1 MCLPEQ
7 QTRAGT
13 STKNSLTNKLSDN
26 NMKAKYIKPE
36 MWDNNT
42 DLEKDV
48 LLIASET
55 PADPTKPQEIKEEKD
70 AWNEGLW

>member
-1 MCLPEQ
+1 
-7 QTRAGT
+7 
-13 STKNSLTNKLSDN
+13 
-26 NMKAKYIKPE
+26 MKAKYIKPE

-55 PADPTKPQEIKEEKD
+55 PADPTKPQETKEEKD
-70 AWNEGLW
+70 VWNEGLW

>member
-1 MCLPEQ
+1 
-7 QTRAGT
+7 
-13 STKNSLTNKLSDN
+13 
-26 NMKAKYIKPE
+26 MKAKYIKPE

-55 PADPTKPQEIKEEKD
+55 PADSTKPQETKEEKD
-70 AWNEGLW
+70 VWNEGLW

>member
-55 PADPTKPQEIKEEKD
+55 PADPEKPQETKEEKD
-70 AWNEGLW
+70 VWNEGLW